1 MWGKILGAL
10 LGAGL
15 GMLLAW
21 SPPIAALLATL
32 GALLGHLVVDR
43 EPDAP
48 RSERPPTSDELLQRP
63 RPPRR
68 RPDAMPR
75 PPPRRRQPSPEQ
87 QELADSLCPL
97 FIEVARADAPVT
109 QAEVRI
115 VREFF
120 EQQLGF
126 DDVAMEPVRLA
137 LKDALSAPPA
147 DVPALVTRARTAL
160 KPALRVEVVRALYDV
175 SLTDGDLQRSEL
187 DTLKQIVGG
196 FNLSEEQLQ
205 SITGQLFG
213 SASRSYEVLGLS
225 PEVEDDAIKSA
236 YRRLAAEHHPDR
248 TNDGG
253 ARFREIK
260 EAYEALRKLRG
271 F

>member
-21 SPPIAALLATL
+21 SPPLAALLAGV
-32 GALLGHLVVDR
+32 GALLGHFVVDR

-48 RSERPPTSDELLQRP
+48 RSERPPSRDELLERP
-63 RPPRR
+63 
-68 RPDAMPR
+68 
-75 PPPRRRQPSPEQ
+75 PPPRRPDTMPRAPARRRKPSPEER
-87 QELADSLCPL
+87 ELTETLCPL
-97 FIEVARADAPVT
+97 FIEVARADAAVT

-126 DDVAMEPVRLA
+126 DEVAMEPVRLA
-137 LKDALSAPPA
+137 LKGALSAPA
-147 DVPALVTRARTAL
+147 QDVTALVTRARVVL
-160 KPALRVEVVRALYDV
+160 KPAMRVEVVRALYDV
-175 SLTDGDLQRSEL
+175 SMTDGDLQRSEL
-187 DTLKQIVGG
+187 DTLKRIVAA
-196 FNLSEEQLQ
+196 FNLSDEQLQ

-213 SASRSYEVLGLS
+213 KPDGNYELLGVA
-225 PEVEDDAIKSA
+225 PDAEDDAIKSA
-236 YRRLAAEHHPDR
+236 YRKLAAEHHPDR
-248 TNDGG
+248 SKDGG